1 MSTRAPQSTL
11 WDTLRGALV
20 TRTVAVV
27 SDLGVPEALADGPR
41 DVEDLAREAG
51 ADPDALHR
59 MLRALASD
67 GIFAEEEPGI
77 VRNTDASEL
86 LRRRPGLRRRP
97 AGKRAARR
105 EVARSPH
112 ARALRRP

>member
-1 MSTRAPQSTL
+1 MSTQAPQSTL

-27 SDLGVPEALADGPR
+27 SDLGAPEALADGPR
-41 DVEDLAREAG
+41 DVEDLARAAG

-67 GIFAEEEPGI
+67 GIFAEEEPGTF
-77 VRNTDASEL
+77 RHTEASEL
-86 LRRRPGLRRRP
+86 LLEQAASSRRASRTG
-97 AGKRAARR
+97 
-105 EVARSPH
+105 
-112 ARALRRP
+112 

>member
-1 MSTRAPQSTL
+1 MSTRAPQSML

-51 ADPDALHR
+51 ADPDTLHR

-67 GIFAEEEPGI
+67 GKGGSEP
-77 VRNTDASEL
+77 ASIQD
-86 LRRRPGLRRRP
+86 GLIQ
-97 AGKRAARR
+97 ARCR
-105 EVARSPH
+105 
-112 ARALRRP
+112 